1 MKGNLLLGTGRGKL
15 GDVVARVLHG
25 EQVFSKYQPVVFNPK
40 SIAQTRQREML
51 SIATKKATVLNDLKA
66 KGADLY
72 YSNKFGASRNIRNL
86 IVSLSVRAQRL
97 ADMDNLGNLI
107 MPVIPEVS
115 SIGNSLEFISNTF
128 EGYFIQPTADS
139 FQDGSHVYFG
149 SDIPLDS
156 STKIAGFTTLDTDVY
171 GDCSKISIFEMDVDL
186 TSVPVDSAC
195 LSLPKTPGA
204 FVGIPVS
211 NVPSITGYPFIYSFP
226 VASWSQE
233 TMQGGGLKF
242 SAKNFY
248 AFISWRDSKGNIIST
263 KSTTKSI

>member
-15 GDVVARVLHG
+15 GDVVGRVLHG

-72 YSNKFGASRNIRNL
+72 YSNKFGASRNVRNL

-97 ADMDNLGNLI
+97 ADMNNLGDLV
-107 MPVIPEVS
+107 MPTIVEQS
-115 SIGNSLEFISNTF
+115 AIGNSLEFISNTF

-149 SDIPLDS
+149 SDIPLDL
-156 STKIAGFTTLDTDVY
+156 STKIAGFTTLDTAVY
-171 GDCSKISIFEMDVDL
+171 GDCSKIGIFEMDVDL

-195 LSLPKTPGA
+195 LSLPKTKGA
-204 FVGIPVS
+204 FVGTPVT
-211 NVPSITGYPFIYSFP
+211 NVPVITGFPFVYSFP
-226 VASWSQE
+226 VASWNQE

-248 AFISWRDSKGNIIST
+248 AFVSWRDSKGNIIST
-263 KSTTKSI
+263 KSTTKAI